1 MTGRALVFSNPEV
14 IRRLQNAFV
23 PYAGDKWYLN
33 RQSDGDG
40 KFFRDMAR
48 QREGDDQ
55 NGDGTGPQGLYV
67 ALPDGTLL
75 AYDHFHPS
83 PERLLALLKQAEIQA
98 KKTPLQSAAVVTAAA
113 TAADPQFVRQPP
125 QGGLV
130 LNVFSRI
137 PLPPPPGQAWNP
149 NQATG
154 RDHLWVTRDE
164 WRALLP
170 ATWKNGMRYPVPR
183 ALAERIVRFH
193 LVDNVRGEPPFW
205 DKNDIRQ
212 MELHLRVED
221 AAAGRLRLDGTARL
235 ASGKERGYDARVQGY
250 ITYNRAVDRITRFDL
265 LSWGDAWGEGAY
277 TRNAPPGKFPLL
289 IAASLA
295 GKSAADRVPPQ
306 ASRNL
311 AAYLGDK

>member
-1 MTGRALVFSNPEV
+1 M
-14 IRRLQNAFV
+14 

-40 KFFRDMAR
+40 KFFRDVAR
-48 QREGDDQ
+48 QKEGKRND
-55 NGDGTGPQGLYV
+55 DGTGPQGLYA

-83 PERLLALLKQAEIQA
+83 PERLLTLLKQAELQA
-98 KKTPLQSAAVVTAAA
+98 KKMPQQKTAVVTAAA
-113 TAADPQFVRQPP
+113 AATAAADPQFVRRPP
-125 QGGLV
+125 EGGLI

-137 PLPPPPGQAWNP
+137 PLPPPPGQTWTP

-170 ATWKNGMRYPVPR
+170 ATWKNGIRYPVPR
-183 ALAERIVRFH
+183 AAAERITRFH
-193 LVDNVRGEPPFW
+193 LVDNVRGEPSFW
-205 DKNDIRQ
+205 ERHEIRE
-212 MELHLRVED
+212 MALNLRVED
-221 AAAGRLRLDGTARL
+221 ADMGRLRLEGTARL
-235 ASGKERGYDARVQGY
+235 ASGTERGYDARIQGY
-250 ITYNRAVDRITRFDL
+250 VTYDRAKDRITRFDL
-265 LSWGDAWGEGAY
+265 LSWGDAWGEGTY
-277 TRNAPPGKFPLL
+277 TKNAPPGKFPLL

-306 ASRNL
+306 ASRHL
-311 AAYLGDK
+311 PTYMGAGRSGR